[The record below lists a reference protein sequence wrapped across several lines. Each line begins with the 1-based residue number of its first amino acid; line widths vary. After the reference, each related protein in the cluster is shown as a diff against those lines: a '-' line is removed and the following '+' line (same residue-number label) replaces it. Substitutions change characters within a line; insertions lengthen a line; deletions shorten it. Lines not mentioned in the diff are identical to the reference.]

1 LEEQQPLVFIY
12 ADESCLG
19 NQYKDRA
26 RPGGAAGLLEFWHP
40 RKGWVRRDYWTSEP
54 DTTNNRM
61 AIRSATIPLAAL
73 KQPSR
78 VVFTSDS
85 RYLVDGMTQWVHGW
99 SARGWKRKDG
109 EIENLELWKALMP
122 VAGRHEVQW
131 RWVKGHAGHPQNE
144 YANYLATRSASR
156 QDQSGGLVDSKF
168 DDWIREEQEKERYLS
183 FFALPPDKFEF
194 KPSRRPPAR

>member
-1 LEEQQPLVFIY
+1 MSEPLVFVY

-19 NQYKDRA
+19 NQFKGRA
-26 RPGGAAGLLEFWHP
+26 RPGGAAGLVEFFHP
-40 RKGWVRRDYWTSEP
+40 EKGWIRRDFWTSEP

-61 AIRSATIPLAAL
+61 AIRSAVLPLAAL

-99 SARGWKRKDG
+99 AARGWVRKGG
-109 EIENLELWKALMP
+109 EIENLELWKEL
-122 VAGRHEVQW
+122 VETVRRHRVQW

-144 YANYLATRSASR
+144 YANHLATRAAAQQTESAGLIPSR
-156 QDQSGGLVDSKF
+156 F
-168 DDWIREEQEKERYLS
+168 DEWIAEEQEKERYLN
-183 FFALPPDKFEF
+183 FFAMPPTDFDF
-194 KPSRRPPAR
+194 KAARAMPRR